1 MSKKQTQ
8 RTRVLETLFVVAAGL
23 GMLFVGWAA
32 FLEHAPQP
40 SPTSTATATA
50 TAVAAA
56 TSLPTPTS
64 TPTPPPSPSPTS
76 EPSAFELTILHTND
90 TWGYVYPC
98 G

>member
-8 RTRVLETLFVVAAGL
+8 ITRVLETLFVAAAGL

-32 FLEHAPQP
+32 FLERAPQP
-40 SPTSTATATA
+40 SPTPTATA

-56 TSLPTPTS
+56 TSSPTPTS
-64 TPTPPPSPSPTS
+64 TPTASPSPTS